1 MSRSTQLVVANIAH
15 FLSVNLYYFSLSR
28 DRRLEL
34 ERDLGPYNP
43 ATLHSDIHSQGDN
56 KIQTVLYVETSS
68 LERREEKREE
78 IPIKCETDF

>member
-34 ERDLGPYNP
+34 ESEKEINMSKDTWTG
-43 ATLHSDIHSQGDN
+43 SQ
-56 KIQTVLYVETSS
+56 SS
-68 LERREEKREE
+68 IVTHQLS
-78 IPIKCETDF
+78 P

>member
-34 ERDLGPYNP
+34 ESEKEINM
-43 ATLHSDIHSQGDN
+43 SDDTWTGSQ
-56 KIQTVLYVETSS
+56 SS
-68 LERREEKREE
+68 IVTHQLS
-78 IPIKCETDF
+78 P